1 MAENE
6 NPAPAPE
13 QAAPTPEVASPSGEQ
28 TPASMNLDSKITFE
42 GKEVSVG
49 DLIKEN
55 QKIADLETYNANARV
70 LMAGESAPVQDREN
84 AMRYLLSKEG
94 YTSDQ
99 IEAHIKTARD
109 MMDPQETPQNQ
120 AAPEPQAPPQED
132 PRIKQMQE
140 QQNRMNVD
148 MLRRDLDN
156 AVQNVMGSNQKIQ
169 TLIEKSKQLAGE
181 EGLDARIAS
190 IRDEVQRATMDNLR
204 SRKSR
209 GERFDNSWFNQ
220 ETNRAADAVYE
231 RIRSVI
237 GDPDKIQRAPE
248 TASSADSFV
257 NKPPV
262 AEPTFEPGD
271 NMGSA
276 QNKSHDWTVDTLSR
290 LANDVSQGGESRL

>member
-6 NPAPAPE
+6 NQAPAPE

-120 AAPEPQAPPQED
+120 AAPEPQSPPQED
-132 PRIKQMQE
+132 PRIK
-140 QQNRMNVD
+140 
-148 MLRRDLDN
+148 
-156 AVQNVMGSNQKIQ
+156 
-169 TLIEKSKQLAGE
+169 
-181 EGLDARIAS
+181 
-190 IRDEVQRATMDNLR
+190 
-204 SRKSR
+204 
-209 GERFDNSWFNQ
+209 
-220 ETNRAADAVYE
+220 
-231 RIRSVI
+231 
-237 GDPDKIQRAPE
+237 
-248 TASSADSFV
+248 
-257 NKPPV
+257 
-262 AEPTFEPGD
+262 
-271 NMGSA
+271 
-276 QNKSHDWTVDTLSR
+276 
-290 LANDVSQGGESRL
+290 